1 MKVLFV
7 GFGDIARRV
16 AVALPPSATAVGLR
30 RSPCTEQTAGVE
42 LRAVDVTDAQQLA
55 AVLREPFDYVVATL
69 TPSEMSEAGYR
80 ASYLAAARQLAELL
94 PQHPS
99 LQRIFWVSSSS
110 VYGTGAEDQ
119 WVTEE
124 SEALPQRATA
134 KVLLEAERCLA
145 DLPLTVLRFSG
156 IYGPGR
162 ERMLS
167 IVSGGGPLPGL
178 RSQWSNR
185 IHSDD
190 GAAFIAY
197 LMARDSQSEVVEPLY
212 IVTDGEPA
220 RLGEVADW
228 LAEQLQC
235 PPVAVEQ
242 GTAQRGGKRL
252 YNQRLR
258 ESGFV
263 LRYPTYREGYKALL
277 AAKNSLEN

>member
-1 MKVLFV
+1 VLFV
-7 GFGDIARRV
+7 GFGDIAARV
-16 AVALPPSATAVGLR
+16 AQLLPAGSQAVGLR
-30 RSPCTEQTAGVE
+30 RRAQQQNIAGLE
-42 LRAVDVTDAQQLA
+42 LRCVDVTDTQQLA

-110 VYGTGAEDQ
+110 VYGSSAEEN

-124 SEALPQRATA
+124 TEAAPQRPTA
-134 KVLLEAERCLA
+134 RVLLEAEQCLA

-162 ERMLS
+162 ERMVS
-167 IVSGGGPLPGL
+167 IVSGGGPLPGP
-178 RSQWSNR
+178 RNQWSNR

-197 LMARDSQSEVVEPLY
+197 LIERDSQAEKVEPLY

-228 LAEQLQC
+228 LAERLQC
-235 PPVAVEQ
+235 PPPLAAQ
-242 GTAQRGGKRL
+242 QTPQRGGKRL
-252 YNQRLR
+252 CNQRLR

-263 LRYPTYREGYKALL
+263 LRYPNYRQGYAALL
-277 AAKNSLEN
+277 GAADKLQN